1 MPYEAVTYGEVLAN
15 DTALAQVRAHLWQ
28 GVTAA
33 ALRAAPTAVRGC
45 WHTRQ
50 ASQPC
55 HLRAAAALPAR
66 VQLHAKGVRGIGPY
80 KNTLVAW
87 TPTYDIDAS
96 VSGWQA
102 E

>member
-15 DTALAQVRAHLWQ
+15 DTALARVRAHLWQ
-28 GVTAA
+28 GVAAA
-33 ALRAAPTAVRGC
+33 ALRAAPTAVRVC
-45 WHTRQ
+45 WQ
-50 ASQPC
+50 APQPC
-55 HLRAAAALPAR
+55 HSWAAAALPAR